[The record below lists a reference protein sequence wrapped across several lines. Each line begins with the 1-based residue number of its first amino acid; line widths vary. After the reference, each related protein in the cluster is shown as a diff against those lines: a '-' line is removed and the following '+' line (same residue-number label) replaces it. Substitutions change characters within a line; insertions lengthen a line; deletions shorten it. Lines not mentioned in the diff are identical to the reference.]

1 MRRNVRSTT
10 ITRMVRCGS
19 SRTTLAIRMLITSR
33 IQSTGR
39 VRMYPLPS
47 RRSGFREMR
56 TATIIAAAME
66 GVPDDIKQ
74 RQLVHFYR
82 ADPAYGIGVA
92 AKLGLPIPEDD

>member
-1 MRRNVRSTT
+1 
-10 ITRMVRCGS
+10 
-19 SRTTLAIRMLITSR
+19 
-33 IQSTGR
+33 
-39 VRMYPLPS
+39 
-47 RRSGFREMR
+47 MR

-82 ADPAYGIGVA
+82 ADSAYGIGVA